1 MIEVYEKT
9 RIPEDC
15 STCLYGRP
23 YGCAH
28 ADRKEDWLQ
37 YRLYDRVCPSYWLD
51 QNRFER
57 ALRP

>member
-1 MIEVYEKT
+1 MIEVYEKK

-15 STCLYGRP
+15 STCLYRGEF
-23 YGCAH
+23 GCAH

-37 YRLYDRVCPSYWLD
+37 YRLYGKVCPSYWLD

-57 ALRP
+57 A